1 MKVNFKINPAIH
13 SEGERLRKIDEAY
26 QASIKE
32 KNKEFLVAEL
42 SEFLKPLLMRII
54 ERAFKRYCVGHK
66 ASADMTELEWKR
78 FSKILR
84 GML

>member
-1 MKVNFKINPAIH
+1 MKVNCKINPAIH

-32 KNKEFLVAEL
+32 KNKEFLAAEL
-42 SEFLKPLLMRII
+42 SEFLKPLLMKII
-54 ERAFKRYCVGHK
+54 ESAFRKYCVGHK
-66 ASADMTELEWKR
+66 ADREMTELEWKR

-84 GML
+84 DML